1 MGGGL
6 EYVNFFYYES
16 KCKEKIFFF
25 FFFWGG
31 GGGGGGGVGLEY
43 GSFHNYVESERLQRF
58 LFSPRLDNL
67 TVVSD
72 RSNSKIATSVT
83 FYPVQ

>member
-1 MGGGL
+1 M
-6 EYVNFFYYES
+6 
-16 KCKEKIFFF
+16 
-25 FFFWGG
+25 
-31 GGGGGGGVGLEY
+31 GLEY